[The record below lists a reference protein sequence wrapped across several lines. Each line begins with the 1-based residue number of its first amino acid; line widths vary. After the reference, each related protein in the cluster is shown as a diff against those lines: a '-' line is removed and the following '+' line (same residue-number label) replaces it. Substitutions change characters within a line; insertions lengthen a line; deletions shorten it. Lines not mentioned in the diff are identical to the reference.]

1 MLTLQFIPYGDI
13 ESLNSQQRINKLIGV
28 VKQNKIVLMQGR
40 LKPEEETLLIKQTME
55 MIEDNFKGVEICT
68 IFPEERDLQFVK
80 RFKKEMMRFI
90 IGNRDGIT
98 IVGPASIIKE
108 IKRDINNIQ
117 LLAAMPKSY
126 NLTKRTRRPS
136 KRPSRKSS
144 RRAKS
149 SRRGRR

>member
-1 MLTLQFIPYGDI
+1 
-13 ESLNSQQRINKLIGV
+13 
-28 VKQNKIVLMQGR
+28 NKIVLMQGR

>member
-13 ESLNSQQRINKLIGV
+13 ESLNSQQRINKLIGI

-117 LLAAMPKSY
+117 LLAAMPRSY
-126 NLTKRTRRPS
+126 TLAKRSRRPS
-136 KRPSRKSS
+136 KRPSRRSRSS
-144 RRAKS
+144 RR
-149 SRRGRR
+149 SRRRR